1 MFRSIKG
8 DYPMAKYKS
17 RAPKF
22 DDETLATAMEWC
34 SEGIEWKYIGIG
46 LGVNHDSLR
55 HAIDYRCR

>member
-1 MFRSIKG
+1 
-8 DYPMAKYKS
+8 MAKYKS

-22 DDETLATAMEWC
+22 DDETLATATEWR
-34 SEGIEWKYIGIG
+34 SRGIEWKYIGIG